1 PRDFKSLVSTNSTT
15 RATQSCDGLDTIC
28 LSGLCRE
35 NEAYFNGLIYLVNKK
50 LVFFIQMVKKP
61 TQTNKGRSFCSQE
74 HQHALLSFALLHH
87 FMSTRNRQVAQIDN
101 MGINLTR
108 TAGDK

>member
-1 PRDFKSLVSTNSTT
+1 
-15 RATQSCDGLDTIC
+15 
-28 LSGLCRE
+28 GLCRE

-74 HQHALLSFALLHH
+74 HQHTLLSFTLLHH
-87 FMSTRNRQVAQIDN
+87 FMSMRNRQVAQIGS